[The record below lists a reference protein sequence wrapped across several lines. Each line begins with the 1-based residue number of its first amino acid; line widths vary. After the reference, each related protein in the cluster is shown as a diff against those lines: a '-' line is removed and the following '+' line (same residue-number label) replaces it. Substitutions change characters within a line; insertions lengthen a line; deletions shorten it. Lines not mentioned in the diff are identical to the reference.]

1 MSDNEHPNILLVDDK
16 IENLLALE
24 VILKEFE
31 CNLIR
36 ATSGQQALRRVL
48 EHEFA
53 LVLLDV
59 QMPGMDGFEVAELMK
74 SRQESKDIPIIFITA
89 ISKEHEYV
97 MKGFDVGA
105 VNYMYKPVD
114 PDKLRSKVRRW
125 LNIYRWGKK

>member
-36 ATSGQQALRRVL
+36 ATSGQQALRHVL